1 MVDGGKG
8 QLGRAVAVL
17 EKFDLM
23 GKVPVVGLA
32 KQQEELFLPHKSQSL
47 LLARH
52 SQGLYLIQ
60 RIRDEAHRYAIT
72 SHRRLRSNKGL
83 ASRLDKIQGIGPARR
98 TMLLRRFGS
107 IERIISASIEELTDM
122 PGITPEIAEALKNHL
137 EE

>member
-1 MVDGGKG
+1 
-8 QLGRAVAVL
+8 VL
-17 EKFDLM
+17 ERFDLM
-23 GKVPVVGLA
+23 GKIPVVGLA
-32 KQQEELFLPHKSQSL
+32 KQQEELFFPGKSESL

-72 SHRRLRSNKGL
+72 SHRRLRSNLGL

-98 TMLLRRFGS
+98 KLLLMRFGS
-107 IERIISASIEELTDM
+107 IERIIAATLEELTDL
-122 PGITPEIAEALKNHL
+122 PGITLEIAEALKTQL